1 MLIYFHN
8 LWSTAMP
15 LMISKDIE
23 ENLKLD
29 VFRFVHSRNLQ
40 KSATKAKMS
49 NDMQRFIDI
58 LTIKEF
64 VGLWTCTT

>member
-1 MLIYFHN
+1 
-8 LWSTAMP
+8 
-15 LMISKDIE
+15 
-23 ENLKLD
+23 
-29 VFRFVHSRNLQ
+29 
-40 KSATKAKMS
+40 MS